1 MCYRT
6 AEAQQGAR
14 ARVLNSG
21 ILILLIPPVIAM
33 AGIIW
38 YAWRRNKQQVR
49 EKDVVL
55 EDAETHRARSQ
66 FPSAIAKT

>member
-14 ARVLNSG
+14 SRVLNSG
-21 ILILLIPPVIAM
+21 ILILLLPPVLLM

-38 YAWRRNKQQVR
+38 FAWRRNRQQAP
-49 EKDVVL
+49 EKAV
-55 EDAETHRARSQ
+55 AEL
-66 FPSAIAKT
+66 PD

>member
-21 ILILLIPPVIAM
+21 ILILLIPPVLAM

-38 YAWRRNKQQVR
+38 FAWRRDKARNR
-49 EKDVVL
+49 AL
-55 EDAETHRARSQ
+55 IDAPVAADRSDETINAR
-66 FPSAIAKT
+66 